1 MEKNDKEYK
10 FEVADHVTIPKYKN
24 AFQKN
29 YSRNQFEE
37 IFMIKNVKN
46 SEHVTYITEDVY
58 EEENYGTLYEKEL
71 QKRNQTNRK
80 NIKQKK

>member
-1 MEKNDKEYK
+1 
-10 FEVADHVTIPKYKN
+10 
-24 AFQKN
+24 
-29 YSRNQFEE
+29 
-37 IFMIKNVKN
+37 MIKNVKN